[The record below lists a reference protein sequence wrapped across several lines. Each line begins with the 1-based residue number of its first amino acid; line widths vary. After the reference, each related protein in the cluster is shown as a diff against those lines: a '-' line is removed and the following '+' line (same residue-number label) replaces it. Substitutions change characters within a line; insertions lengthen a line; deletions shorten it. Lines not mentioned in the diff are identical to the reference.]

1 MEARGAWCAL
11 EGRLTR
17 RVLPM
22 VYSFVCH
29 AISCILLSLPLTLH
43 RVGVHLHDWEGPEG
57 RLKSLQRVINNV
69 HWPT

>member
-17 RVLPM
+17 QVVLM

-29 AISCILLSLPLTLH
+29 AFSCILLSLPLSLH
-43 RVGVHLHDWEGPEG
+43 RVGVHLLDRESPEG
-57 RLKSLQRVINNV
+57 RLKSLRRVINHV
-69 HWPT
+69 HWPI

>member
-17 RVLPM
+17 GVVPM

-29 AISCILLSLPLTLH
+29 AFSCELLLEARVRCLEDNLAALLPPAK
-43 RVGVHLHDWEGPEG
+43 RK
-57 RLKSLQRVINNV
+57 KSSASD
-69 HWPT
+69 